1 MLDEYLVEAAIT
13 NEQRVLLAEDPT
25 AVVQVAVKF
34 VLFLDAGLRLRSQ
47 DEVFQDSEEAD
58 AVGHR
63 GRSFDQ
69 R

>member
-13 NEQRVLLAEDPT
+13 GVQRVLLAEDPA
-25 AVVQVAVKF
+25 AVVQDAVKF

-47 DEVFQDSEEAD
+47 NEVFQDSEEAD
-58 AVGHR
+58 AVGHCGR
-63 GRSFDQ
+63 GLDQ